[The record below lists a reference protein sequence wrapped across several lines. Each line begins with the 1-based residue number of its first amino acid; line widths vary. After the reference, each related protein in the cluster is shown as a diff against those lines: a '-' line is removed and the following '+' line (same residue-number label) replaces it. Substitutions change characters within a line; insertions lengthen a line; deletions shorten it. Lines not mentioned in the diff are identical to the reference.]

1 MYVHGLL
8 SRRYICSS
16 KVFPYWVQLCWL
28 AFPFIRSV
36 MLSFITCAAPRHWL
50 AALLLVAGPAVG
62 APATDPPTRR
72 PPLAVGKPQS
82 VPAQHVAAASPLV
95 APATPAAQLAAS
107 AAPATVQLKGIVL
120 APNGR
125 PCAGASVYPAGAP
138 RQLVVTD
145 AQGAF
150 ALPVPA
156 GAAVALRVEYFGEG
170 SSRVEVP
177 APGSEPLR
185 ITLGQ

>member
-1 MYVHGLL
+1 
-8 SRRYICSS
+8 
-16 KVFPYWVQLCWL
+16 
-28 AFPFIRSV
+28 
-36 MLSFITCAAPRHWL
+36 MLSFTTCAAPRHWL

-62 APATDPPTRR
+62 APTADPPTRR
-72 PPLAVGKPQS
+72 PALPAGKPKS
-82 VPAQHVAAASPLV
+82 VPAAQHVVAASPLA
-95 APATPAAQLAAS
+95 APAAPAAQL

-177 APGSEPLR
+177 APGTEPLR

>member
-1 MYVHGLL
+1 
-8 SRRYICSS
+8 
-16 KVFPYWVQLCWL
+16 
-28 AFPFIRSV
+28 
-36 MLSFITCAAPRHWL
+36 MLSFTTGRAPRHWV
-50 AALLLVAGPAVG
+50 AALLLVAGPAIG
-62 APATDPPTRR
+62 APAAHTHPPTARR
-72 PPLAVGKPQS
+72 APLAASKPKAA
-82 VPAQHVAAASPLV
+82 PTDTAKRVAAPAASPLV
-95 APATPAAQLAAS
+95 ATAAPAASAQLAS
-107 AAPATVQLKGIVL
+107 PAAPATVQLKGIVL
-120 APNGR
+120 APDGR

-150 ALPVPA
+150 TLPVPA

-177 APGSEPLR
+177 APGTEPLR